1 MSATG
6 DILQSYRHPRVV
18 IRRHLARGQR
28 EDYVLYIL
36 LVACGIVFVSRW
48 PELSRTAHL
57 DASIPLSARLW
68 ATGLGWI
75 FFAPLFFYALAWI
88 SYLIARI
95 VGSWGTAYGARLA
108 LFWSLL
114 VVSPIWLLYGLVD
127 GFIGKGPQLT
137 LVGLVL
143 LGAFFWV
150 WINSLIETQSQG

>member
-6 DILQSYRHPRVV
+6 DILQSFRHPRTV
-18 IRRHLARGQR
+18 IRRHLARGLR

-36 LVACGIVFVSRW
+36 LLACGIVFVSRW
-48 PELSRTAHL
+48 PELSRAAHL

-88 SYLIARI
+88 SYLVARI
-95 VGSWGTAYGARLA
+95 SGGQGSAYGARLA
-108 LFWSLL
+108 LFWALL

-127 GFIGKGPQLT
+127 GFIGKGPQLS
-137 LVGLVL
+137 LVGIVL
-143 LGAFFWV
+143 LGAFFWI